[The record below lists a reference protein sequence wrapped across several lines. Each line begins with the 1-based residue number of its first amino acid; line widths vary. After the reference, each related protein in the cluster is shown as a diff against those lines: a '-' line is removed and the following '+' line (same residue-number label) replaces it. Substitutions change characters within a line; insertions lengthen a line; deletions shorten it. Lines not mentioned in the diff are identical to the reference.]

1 MTFLCFQLGKG
12 GFNDDAVLN
21 LNKPLSERRISSSA
35 APILEAPDP
44 GQAGGAIVREIGAL

>member
-1 MTFLCFQLGKG
+1 MGLNIQLGKG
-12 GFNDDAVLN
+12 GFTDEGVLN
-21 LNKPLSERRISSSA
+21 PNKPLSERRIPSSA